1 MLPVAPKLLRTISIH
16 YLESNEYVLD
26 GEASSSVDD
35 SLHGSTL
42 LMQDTTNTDLQ
53 HATSDTVDGSDN
65 NTSFLLS
72 LKRENNHVKRKN
84 HRSISMDGI
93 LHKVPYGKKMSDD
106 VISEV
111 LPRSASATYDRYGQ
125 KPYIGIAA
133 KRHSTKG
140 FWRSHSLTESLESYS
155 HILDS
160 IANSESKRTLT
171 SSKSTRDHSLDG
183 PSIFSSLPIT
193 CNAEFRSQG
202 LTIHDENLEDALA
215 SHGNDSEETD
225 VHGDKEVGADERSS
239 DEITGGS
246 GNLFLSEECISD
258 KKYDVAVSTEA
269 RSCTGPSSSEV
280 VDISKYQAA
289 AYEDDGQS
297 CSPIEINL
305 CDAHSAPKEFDD
317 DDDETQSS
325 VQSDS
330 CIPSSE
336 DTTIDEEHTT
346 YSHDNQMHSFHDS
359 KPIEGTLCVPD
370 PGHEFEADI
379 SCGQETE
386 SPISVLDAA
395 FSDDPASLIK
405 RTMLDGEIYIYHS
418 ETLCILSITQ

>member
-26 GEASSSVDD
+26 GEGSSSVDD
-35 SLHGSTL
+35 SLHGSTPS
-42 LMQDTTNTDLQ
+42 MQDTTNTDLQ
-53 HATSDTVDGSDN
+53 HATSDTVGGSDN

-72 LKRENNHVKRKN
+72 LKRENSHVKRKN
-84 HRSISMDGI
+84 HRSISMDGV

-133 KRHSTKG
+133 KRHSTEG
-140 FWRSHSLTESLESYS
+140 FRRSHSLTESLESYS

-160 IANSESKRTLT
+160 IANSESKRTLA

-183 PSIFSSLPIT
+183 PSVFSSLPRT
-193 CNAEFRSQG
+193 SNAESRSQG

-215 SHGNDSEETD
+215 SYGNDAEETD
-225 VHGDKEVGADERSS
+225 DHGDKEVGVDERSS

-258 KKYDVAVSTEA
+258 KKYDVAESTEA
-269 RSCTGPSSSEV
+269 HSCTGPSSSEV

-289 AYEDDGQS
+289 AYEDNGQS

-305 CDAHSAPKEFDD
+305 CDAHSAPKEVDSLDRHAAICD

-325 VQSDS
+325 MQSDS

-336 DTTIDEEHTT
+336 DTTIAEENTT

-359 KPIEGTLCVPD
+359 KPIEGTFCVPD

-386 SPISVLDAA
+386 SPISVIDAA
-395 FSDDPASLIK
+395 FSDDPASLIT
-405 RTMLDGEIYIYHS
+405 RTMLDGEIYI
-418 ETLCILSITQ
+418 